1 MAFRENAAIQI
12 IENLSILLKEIYPR
26 KNNGALPTLEDMLN
40 LLNDFSL
47 VQQMTEE
54 MKQIPELA
62 EKYRILIKYL
72 ESNFY
77 ENGIDITSTKQSV
90 FTASTELDNLLRYPG
105 VKKCTM

>member
-1 MAFRENAAIQI
+1 MN
-12 IENLSILLKEIYPR
+12 
-26 KNNGALPTLEDMLN
+26 
-40 LLNDFSL
+40 FSL

-90 FTASTELDNLLRYPG
+90 FTASNR
-105 VKKCTM
+105 VR